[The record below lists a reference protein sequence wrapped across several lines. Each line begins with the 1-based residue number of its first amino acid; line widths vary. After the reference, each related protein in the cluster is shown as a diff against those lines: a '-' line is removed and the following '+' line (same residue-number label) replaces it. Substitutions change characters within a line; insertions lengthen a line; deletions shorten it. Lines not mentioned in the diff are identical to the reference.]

1 MAAGH
6 GHEYLNP
13 DLHLSPEELTH
24 IMIAMGRLG
33 SPEDIASLAAFLV
46 SDEAE
51 WITGQTFHIDGGM
64 H

>member
-1 MAAGH
+1 
-6 GHEYLNP
+6 
-13 DLHLSPEELTH
+13 
-24 IMIAMGRLG
+24 MIAMGRLG
-33 SPEDIASLAAFLV
+33 SPEDIASLVALLV